1 MRGTLRLFTLLALLV
16 GCAREARNPVL
27 GNGSCRC
34 GPGQLCVREVST
46 TDAQPALSCRETHAA
61 GCTALATADNRCWA
75 SADVSGLCLCTRDT
89 TVAAA
94 K

>member
-1 MRGTLRLFTLLALLV
+1 MRGILKLFAVLALLS
-16 GCAREARNPVL
+16 GCAQQTANPVL

-34 GPGQLCVREVST
+34 APGQLCVREVST
-46 TDAQPALSCRETHAA
+46 TDAQNVVCRDAHAA
-61 GCTALATADNRCWA
+61 GCAAFATADARCWP

-89 TVAAA
+89 AVAT

>member
-1 MRGTLRLFTLLALLV
+1 MRGTLKLFALLALLS
-16 GCAREARNPVL
+16 GCAREAGGPVV
-27 GNGSCRC
+27 GNGTCRC

-46 TDAQPALSCRETHAA
+46 TDAQAVSCRETHAA
-61 GCTALATADNRCWA
+61 GCAAFASPESRCWP

-94 K
+94 R

>member
-1 MRGTLRLFTLLALLV
+1 MRGILKLFGFLALLS
-16 GCAREARNPVL
+16 GCAQQARNPVL

-46 TDAQPALSCRETHAA
+46 TEAQAVSCRDTHAA
-61 GCTALATADNRCWA
+61 GCAAFANAESRCWP
-75 SADVSGLCLCTRDT
+75 SADVSGLCLCTRET
-89 TVAAA
+89 AVAAT

>member
-1 MRGTLRLFTLLALLV
+1 MRGILSLFALLAVLS
-16 GCAREARNPVL
+16 GCAQQARNPVL

-46 TDAQPALSCRETHAA
+46 TDAQPAVSCRETHAA
-61 GCTALATADNRCWA
+61 GCAAFATAESRCWA
-75 SADVSGLCLCTRDT
+75 SADVSGLCLCTLDT

>member
-1 MRGTLRLFTLLALLV
+1 MRGTLKFFALLALLV
-16 GCAREARNPVL
+16 GCAQQARNPVL

-46 TDAQPALSCRETHAA
+46 TDAQAISCREAHATGCA
-61 GCTALATADNRCWA
+61 GFAGAGSRCWP
-75 SADVSGLCLCTRDT
+75 SSDVAGLCLCTSDT
-89 TVAAA
+89 AVAAA

>member
-1 MRGTLRLFTLLALLV
+1 MRGTLKLFALLALLS
-16 GCAREARNPVL
+16 GCSQQARNPVV

-46 TDAQPALSCRETHAA
+46 TDAQAVSCRDAHAA
-61 GCTALATADNRCWA
+61 GCGAFATAESRCWP
-75 SADVSGLCLCTRDT
+75 SADVSGLCLCTGET

>member
-1 MRGTLRLFTLLALLV
+1 MRGTLKLFALLASLV
-16 GCAREARNPVL
+16 GCAQQARNPVL

-46 TDAQPALSCRETHAA
+46 TIDAQAIACRDAHAA
-61 GCTALATADNRCWA
+61 GCTGLTTAESRCWP
-75 SADVSGLCLCTRDT
+75 SADVSGLCLCTSDT
-89 TVAAA
+89 AIAAA

>member
-1 MRGTLRLFTLLALLV
+1 MRGTLKLFALLALLA
-16 GCAREARNPVL
+16 GCAQQARNPVV

-46 TDAQPALSCRETHAA
+46 TDAQAISCRPAHAA
-61 GCTALATADNRCWA
+61 GCASFATAENRCWP
-75 SADVSGLCLCTRDT
+75 SADVAGLCLCTPDA

-94 K
+94 N

>member
-1 MRGTLRLFTLLALLV
+1 MRGTLKLFAVLALLS
-16 GCAREARNPVL
+16 GCAQQARNPVV

-46 TDAQPALSCRETHAA
+46 TDAQGITCRDAHAA
-61 GCTALATADNRCWA
+61 GCTAFASAESRCWP
-75 SADVSGLCLCTRDT
+75 SADVAGLCLCTSDT
-89 TVAAA
+89 AVAAA